1 MRLRVIVQHLGD
13 RDAAADEV
21 LTHRVDVVH
30 DEHQV
35 LSEPRSVA
43 TKPFPNA
50 IEDGKWVGVSW
61 TTLKVS
67 PTRGSDHKSAK
78 SNAKR

>member
-35 LSEPRSVA
+35 LSRATLGCDEALPERDRGWQVGGRQLDHPEGVA
-43 TKPFPNA
+43 DTGFRPQVCE
-50 IEDGKWVGVSW
+50 IQ
-61 TTLKVS
+61 
-67 PTRGSDHKSAK
+67 R
-78 SNAKR
+78 